1 MRQIDAD
8 ALCRVLNDHWL
19 ATSPSDRDTA
29 EVAAERAAMCR
40 GLDYAMRIAGQM
52 PTVGG
57 WISVKDAMPKT
68 GYVYLITLNPPATMP
83 QTMEAYLRHDG
94 TWWRGSVSLMSEY
107 VTHWMPLP
115 TPPGGES

>member
-1 MRQIDAD
+1 MRLIDAD
-8 ALCRVLNDHWL
+8 ALIESICWD
-19 ATSPSDRDTA
+19 
-29 EVAAERAAMCR
+29 ECERKHEDC
-40 GLDYAMRIAGQM
+40 DYTCSSIAPIVNA

-68 GYVYLITLNPPATMP
+68 GYVYLITLNSPATMP
-83 QTMEAYLRHDG
+83 KTMEAYLRHDG

-115 TPPGGES
+115 EPPEEEEDETD

>member
-1 MRQIDAD
+1 MARLIDAD
-8 ALCRVLNDHWL
+8 ALKEDLTRFYDNEV
-19 ATSPSDRDTA
+19 TA
-29 EVAAERAAMCR
+29 RELIDE
-40 GLDYAMRIAGQM
+40 Q

-57 WISVKDAMPKT
+57 WISVKDRLPRT
-68 GYVYLITLNPPATMP
+68 GKVYLITLNPRDTMP
-83 QTMEAYLRHDG
+83 QTMEAYFRHDG